1 MEVIKLSNYNLLK
14 TISKNYEGKEVHKIA
29 ASLGM
34 TLKTEK
40 DAEKDFLHSD
50 PLKDRDAI
58 LTLAGS
64 QYVIYYKSGIYEDF
78 FILHEI
84 CHYLLKHYY
93 DGDYEENQAN
103 ILACMI
109 LIPKKE
115 LKNDMLVLSYKYNI
129 PPHIAYKSIPALRKN
144 KKPSKRLFTV
154 FISIG
159 TLALIVLT
167 GFIVSSF
174 FDNNTNTVPV
184 TVVTTT
190 QTTETSTITE
200 LTTEQ
205 LTTATETTVPK
216 QYQETVYITRSGKKY
231 HKSDCFYISG
241 RDTTSVTVEEAEQ
254 QGYSPC
260 SVCFN

>member
-1 MEVIKLSNYNLLK
+1 MSDYNYLK
-14 TISKNYEGKEVHKIA
+14 TISKKYEGKEVHKIA

-109 LIPKKE
+109 LIPQKE
-115 LKNDMLVLSYKYNI
+115 LKEDMLVLSYKYNI
-129 PPHIAYKSIPALRKN
+129 PPHIAYKSIPAIRKN
-144 KKPSKRLFTV
+144 KKPPKRLFAALV
-154 FISIG
+154 FIG
-159 TLALIVLT
+159 VLVLFAVA
-167 GFIVSSF
+167 GSVLSLF
-174 FDNNTNTVPV
+174 FNSNTDTVPV
-184 TVVTTT
+184 VE
-190 QTTETSTITE
+190 TTETSTIAE
-200 LTTEQ
+200 HTTVAET
-205 LTTATETTVPK
+205 TTAD
-216 QYQETVYITRSGKKY
+216 QQQETVYITKSGKKY
-231 HKSDCFYISG
+231 HKSDCFYIAG
-241 RDTTSVTVEEAEQ
+241 RDTASVTVEEAEQ

>member
-1 MEVIKLSNYNLLK
+1 MSNYNLLK
-14 TISKNYEGKEVHKIA
+14 TFSKKYEGKEVHKIA

-34 TLKTEK
+34 TLKTEE
-40 DAEKDFLHSD
+40 DANKDFLKSN

-58 LTLAGS
+58 LALAGS
-64 QYVIYYKSGIYEDF
+64 QYVIYYKSGKYENY

-109 LIPKKE
+109 LIPKQE
-115 LKNDMLVLSYKYNI
+115 LRDDMLVLSLKYGI
-129 PPHIAYKSIPALRKN
+129 PPDIAYKSISALRKN
-144 KKPSKRLFTV
+144 KQPSNRLFTV
-154 FISIG
+154 FISVG
-159 TLALIVLT
+159 ALALIVLT
-167 GFIVSSF
+167 GFIISLF
-174 FDNNTNTVPV
+174 FDNNINTVPV
-184 TVVTTT
+184 TVVTIT
-190 QTTETSTITE
+190 QTTEASTITE

-205 LTTATETTVPK
+205 LTTVAETTASE
-216 QYQETVYITRSGKKY
+216 QQETVYITKSGKKY